1 MYTNE
6 ELSSLYEF
14 LSHTPEGGLK
24 KMLVEGNF
32 TEAHLRILLKLAKGG
47 GDQATFIDSFE
58 KEDLGKIKLSPKES
72 PLKGQFW
79 KICIER
85 LSTVGLIGKPK
96 AA

>member
-1 MYTNE
+1 MDTNE

-24 KMLVEGNF
+24 KMLVEGEF

-47 GDQATFIDSFE
+47 GDQSSFIDAFE
-58 KEDLGKIKLSPKES
+58 KEDLSKIKLSPKEA
-72 PLKGQFW
+72 PLKAQFW
-79 KICIER
+79 KHCKGR
-85 LSTVGLIGKPK
+85 LTSVGLIGKPK